1 MKNAANASESKP
13 NAIINPVQKLRTLS
27 GAISDEGERMINLV
41 RFTVP

>member
-1 MKNAANASESKP
+1 MLVIAMVLALAM
-13 NAIINPVQKLRTLS
+13 LTLS